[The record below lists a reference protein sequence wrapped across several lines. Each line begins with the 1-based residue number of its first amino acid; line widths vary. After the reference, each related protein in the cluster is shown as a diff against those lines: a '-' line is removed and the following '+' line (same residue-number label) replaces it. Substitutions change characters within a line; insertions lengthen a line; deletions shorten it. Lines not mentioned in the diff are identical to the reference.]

1 MNLLAQHLAQLE
13 SSGLIRLEQVEPELE
28 YSFRHELLREAA
40 YGSMLKS
47 ELAEWHRAVG
57 MALEALYPGRLASS
71 ELAPML
77 AHHFLE
83 AGDQERALKYLT
95 RAGDAELAS
104 FANVEAEQHY
114 QRALELP
121 ASEPGRV
128 ELLSGLG
135 LAYSRQSRFGEAIQ
149 VWREAIVLCRA
160 QGDTDGLARLYAR
173 SAQAAWYGDV
183 SQSLKLCQEGLDAIG
198 DAREGPELARLFH
211 EAARA
216 HFFNGMPDKA
226 LHLCQESLKMAERTG
241 AVDVQ
246 ADALATMG
254 MLHDRTPEVAL
265 EALTRAVEL
274 AESNDLSYQA
284 ARAHTNLAYL
294 LYSAMADFRT
304 ARDHDRRAAELGRQR
319 GSVAGE
325 ILSLGNVAHLSLLLG
340 DFAEAEE
347 ILSDMRQ
354 MQNKV
359 DDPETVSTQ
368 ILLNEAG
375 LLRYHGALDEAVRI
389 LRTCQIEARQQND
402 LEDLCA
408 ANVDVADALLES
420 AARSRET
427 QGPVDGLL
435 EEAERALEEAI
446 EVSQRAGWTSV
457 RARCLLAMAGGLQG
471 KMESARQLLAET
483 RECASPPPSRF
494 DELWLDWAEAM
505 MARVE
510 GNWTEALAGFERA
523 ASTGAALGVRW
534 WWAHILRGWAGVHTA
549 RGEPS
554 DLEKARALLL
564 EAGTIL
570 RELNVPYYAN
580 LVESRLQAV
589 REQSYSMA
597 LDQQRAV
604 TELAVAGRIQEGL
617 LPREVPRLPG
627 WDMLATLEP
636 ARETSG
642 DFYDFIALPEGRL
655 GVVVADV
662 ADKGAGA
669 ALYMAL
675 SRTLIRTFAL
685 EYPTQP
691 ERVMSA
697 TNERILK
704 DSRTT
709 MFVTVFYGVLDPLTA
724 TLTYCNGG
732 HNPPYFLGGQ
742 LENNVEE
749 LNRTGMA
756 LGVLEG
762 TDFEQEILPMEPG
775 DALVLYTDGITEARD
790 ASGSMFGE
798 ERLLEVA
805 QRAQGCTAWE
815 IQEALLDEIH
825 GFVGDAPRL
834 DDITLVVLAMECA
847 PELTELAE
855 DRI

>member
-1 MNLLAQHLAQLE
+1 MNSLTQHLAQLE
-13 SSGLIRLEQVEPELE
+13 ASGLIRLEQVEPELE
-28 YSFRHELLREAA
+28 YSFEHGLLQEAA

-57 MALEALYPGRLASS
+57 VALEALYPGRLASS
-71 ELAPML
+71 ELAPTL

-114 QRALELP
+114 QRALELSG
-121 ASEPGRV
+121 AGPGRV

-135 LAYSRQSRFGEAIQ
+135 LAYSRQSRFGEALQ
-149 VWREAIVLCRA
+149 VWREAIVLCQAR
-160 QGDTDGLARLYAR
+160 GDTDGLARLYAR
-173 SAQAAWYGDV
+173 SARAAWYGDV
-183 SQSLKLCQEGLDAIG
+183 SQSLQLCEEGLDAVG
-198 DAREGPELARLFH
+198 DAQEGPELARLFH

-216 HFFNGMPDKA
+216 HFFNGMPERA
-226 LHLCQESLKMAERTG
+226 LYLCQESLHMAERLG

-254 MLHDRTPEVAL
+254 MLYDAEPEVAL
-265 EALTRAVEL
+265 EVLTRAVEL
-274 AESNDLSYQA
+274 AESNDLPYQA
-284 ARAHTNLAYL
+284 SRAHTNLAYL
-294 LYSAMADFRT
+294 LHSAMADFRT
-304 ARDHDRRAAELGRQR
+304 ARDHNQRAAELSRQR

-325 ILSLGNVAHLSLLLG
+325 ILALANVAHLSLLLG

-347 ILSDMRQ
+347 TISDLRRL
-354 MQNKV
+354 QNLV
-359 DDPETVSTQ
+359 DDPGTVNIH
-368 ILLNEAG
+368 ILINEAG

-389 LRTCQIEARQQND
+389 LRTCRIDARRQNN
-402 LEDLCA
+402 LEDLSA
-408 ANVDVADALLES
+408 ASVDLAEALLES
-420 AARSRET
+420 AAPSREP
-427 QGPVDGLL
+427 QSPVGSML

-471 KMESARQLLAET
+471 KMESARQVLAET

-494 DELWLDWAEAM
+494 DELWLDWAEGM

-510 GNWTEALAGFERA
+510 SKWTEALAAFERA
-523 ASTGAALGVRW
+523 ASTAAALGVRW
-534 WWAHILRGWAGVHTA
+534 WWAHGLQSWAAVHAA

-554 DLEKARALLL
+554 DLERARALLL
-564 EAGTIL
+564 EAGTVL
-570 RELNVPYYAN
+570 RELNVPYYAR
-580 LVESRLQAV
+580 LSESRLQVV
-589 REQSYSMA
+589 REQSYSVAM
-597 LDQQRAV
+597 DQQRA
-604 TELAVAGRIQEGL
+604 TKELAVAGRIQAGL

-655 GVVVADV
+655 GIVVADV

-675 SRTLIRTFAL
+675 SRTLIRTFAM

-691 ERVMSA
+691 ERVLSA

-704 DSRTT
+704 DAKET

-732 HNPPYFLGGQ
+732 HNPPYFLGGRW
-742 LENNVEE
+742 
-749 LNRTGMA
+749 RT
-756 LGVLEG
+756 
-762 TDFEQEILPMEPG
+762 
-775 DALVLYTDGITEARD
+775 RWK
-790 ASGSMFGE
+790 S
-798 ERLLEVA
+798 
-805 QRAQGCTAWE
+805 
-815 IQEALLDEIH
+815 
-825 GFVGDAPRL
+825 
-834 DDITLVVLAMECA
+834 
-847 PELTELAE
+847 
-855 DRI
+855 